1 MVGKNLMKN
10 VCTNTR
16 LKIRDKGAAALEFA
30 LVLPLLLI
38 LSMAIIEFGRAYNVV
53 VSLQGASREGARA
66 LALGNLEPDLLAVDA
81 AVRNATVIDI
91 DTIEKTPCTTAGGQ
105 AEVVLKESFNF
116 GIPLLPRWS
125 VTLSGDAAMRC
136 GL

>member
-1 MVGKNLMKN
+1 MMK
-10 VCTNTR
+10 VRKTSR
-16 LKIRDKGAAALEFA
+16 QKMRDRGAAALEFA
-30 LVLPLLLI
+30 LVVPLLLI

-66 LALGNLEPDLLAVDA
+66 LALGNLRPDLAVVDA
-81 AVRNATVIDI
+81 AVRDATVIDI

-105 AEVVLKESFNF
+105 AKVVLKESFNF
-116 GIPLLPRWS
+116 GIPFLPRWS
-125 VTLSGDAAMRC
+125 VTLTGDAAMRC